1 MTHKEDLKVISTWE
15 VSYFIFDYATEKGM
29 LFMGTYVLKKKETK
43 HLNGSTMHK
52 YVKPKI
58 SFPSFR

>member
-15 VSYFIFDYATEKGM
+15 VSYFIFDYATKKGM
-29 LFMGTYVLKKKETK
+29 LFMGTYVLKKKEKK

-52 YVKPKI
+52 YLK
-58 SFPSFR
+58 F